1 MAERLFVVGLSWR
14 TAPVALREKL
24 AFSDAELAAE
34 LNALLRC
41 ESISEGLILSTC
53 NRVEVYGFGDESA
66 AVAEARAFLGRSRN
80 VPNQDIESVLY
91 EQVGDDAV
99 QHAYR
104 VASALDSM
112 VVGESQITGQLKA
125 AYGHAV
131 QANTVGQTLGRCM
144 ENAFGVAKRV
154 RTDTGISKG
163 SANVSSVAVEL
174 AKRVF
179 GDLNGKNVLIIGAG
193 KMSALAARHLRS
205 NGASRLWVLNRSLDR
220 AEKLATE
227 IDGTARPFSELEPML
242 TEADVVITSTGSPK
256 PILTK
261 KIMKRT
267 AKARRYKP
275 QIVVDIAVP
284 RDVEESVSK
293 LDGLYVFDVD
303 DLRKVVEENLLERT
317 REAEPAEA
325 LVKEEVATFSSW
337 LRSKRAVPTIRSLRE
352 HFLLIASTEVER
364 AISALSADS
373 SVEDRDEAMRRMAR
387 LIANKLLHT
396 PLTALKSGGETEL
409 DALVASTHRLFGLDS
424 AKVVKK
430 DEKVPVETN
439 PLAKTEKERGSR

>member
-131 QANTVGQTLGRCM
+131 QA
-144 ENAFGVAKRV
+144 
-154 RTDTGISKG
+154 
-163 SANVSSVAVEL
+163 
-174 AKRVF
+174 
-179 GDLNGKNVLIIGAG
+179 
-193 KMSALAARHLRS
+193 
-205 NGASRLWVLNRSLDR
+205 
-220 AEKLATE
+220 
-227 IDGTARPFSELEPML
+227 
-242 TEADVVITSTGSPK
+242 
-256 PILTK
+256 
-261 KIMKRT
+261 
-267 AKARRYKP
+267 
-275 QIVVDIAVP
+275 
-284 RDVEESVSK
+284 
-293 LDGLYVFDVD
+293 
-303 DLRKVVEENLLERT
+303 
-317 REAEPAEA
+317 
-325 LVKEEVATFSSW
+325 
-337 LRSKRAVPTIRSLRE
+337 IR
-352 HFLLIASTEVER
+352 
-364 AISALSADS
+364 
-373 SVEDRDEAMRRMAR
+373 
-387 LIANKLLHT
+387 
-396 PLTALKSGGETEL
+396 
-409 DALVASTHRLFGLDS
+409 
-424 AKVVKK
+424 
-430 DEKVPVETN
+430 
-439 PLAKTEKERGSR
+439 